1 MIALRTL
8 ICRRH
13 KLQKNSRIVVAL
25 CSMRNSEEA
34 FSRLRASFRMN
45 LAPSRSQ
52 TWSLKKP
59 PRAKLV
65 LIISRVR
72 QRGSPSLNTKPHHR
86 RCTRCHHHRQSKA
99 CCQKFSSQL
108 APWNISSSLRMS
120 FCPRAKNLPIRYF
133 RWRGCHQISKIAV
146 ARAKIFSTRLSHHR
160 ITSNNYWMGPARS
173 SLAEHNS
180 NSSHTSLKGRPLII
194 PHLLLWVLIRFQRS
208 MDIIIHS
215 KRLIHRITISKL

>member
-8 ICRRH
+8 ICRLH
-13 KLQKNSRIVVAL
+13 KLQINSRIVVAL
-25 CSMRNSEEA
+25 CSMRNSGEA

-52 TWSLKKP
+52 MLSLKKP
-59 PRAKLV
+59 DRAKLV

-72 QRGSPSLNTKPHHR
+72 QRGSPSLNMKPHHR
-86 RCTRCHHHRQSKA
+86 RYTRCQHHRQSKA

-108 APWNISSSLRMS
+108 APWNISCFLRIS
-120 FCPRAKNLPIRYF
+120 FCPRPKNLPIRYF
-133 RWRGCHQISKIAV
+133 HWKGCHQISRIAV

-160 ITSNNYWMGPARS
+160 ITSNNCWIVLARN

-180 NSSHTSLKGRPLII
+180 NSSHTSLKERPLIM
-194 PHLLLWVLIRFQRS
+194 PHLLLWVLIRFHLS

-215 KRLIHRITISKL
+215 KWLIHRLAISKL